1 MSNVYHL
8 PVNPARRGRDAEPE
22 GDAMPPPKDGDG
34 GGPVEY
40 VIRIELVGLD
50 EPVEVEPEEDV
61 DDQPPAKKRGG
72 WGWFFLGALLG
83 FGLGG

>member
-1 MSNVYHL
+1 MSSVYYL
-8 PVNPARRGRDAEPE
+8 PVNPARRDRDVEPE
-22 GDAMPPPKDGDG
+22 GDATPPPKDGDG
-34 GGPVEY
+34 DGPVEY

-61 DDQPPAKKRGG
+61 ADDPPAKERSG